1 MSAIRWNRISAA
13 ALLLC
18 CIGMQPQSVHADT
31 FLRPDKFLFGGWAGI
46 GHVSLDANNNA
57 GRSENALALGF
68 RAGYATTSRALIG
81 VEFNGWTLKSYDINN
96 PAKGESISNFSAFIN
111 YFPMYDSPVFVTGGA
126 GITSYVNNTPTV
138 SGRENGG
145 SWFVGTG
152 YEYPVSEQLML
163 EPQLRYSQGSFSG
176 GKYHVIEMA
185 VGVSWQAR

>member
-1 MSAIRWNRISAA
+1 MNAIRLSKVSAA
-13 ALLLC
+13 ILLLG
-18 CIGMQPQSVHADT
+18 IGMQPQSAHGET
-31 FLRPDKFLFGGWAGI
+31 YLRPDKFLFGGWVGL
-46 GHVSLDANNNA
+46 GHVSLDANSSA

-68 RAGYATTSRALIG
+68 RAGYAATSRALIG
-81 VEFNGWTLKSYDINN
+81 FELNGWTLKSYDIND

-111 YFPMYDSPVFVTGGA
+111 YFPMYDSPVFVSGGA
-126 GITSYVNNTPTV
+126 GITSYANNTPTV

-145 SWFVGTG
+145 SWFAGTG

-163 EPQLRYSQGSFSG
+163 EPQLRYSHGNFSG